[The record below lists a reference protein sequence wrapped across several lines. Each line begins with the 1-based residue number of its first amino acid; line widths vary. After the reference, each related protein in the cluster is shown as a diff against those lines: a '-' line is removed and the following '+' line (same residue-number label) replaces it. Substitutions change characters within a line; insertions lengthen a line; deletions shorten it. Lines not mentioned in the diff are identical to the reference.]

1 VLLRWGLIPAW
12 ADDPKIGNRMINARS
27 DTVAAKP
34 AFRTA
39 FQRRRCLVAADGYY
53 EWKQLPDG
61 KQPYLIGRRNG
72 GPMAFAGLWERWTK
86 GEQPIE
92 SCTIITTDAGD
103 AVSAIH
109 DRMPVILPPEEYDRW
124 LDPHADP
131 QELTGLLLPYPLDDL
146 TARAVSRTVNSPRN
160 DTPECVEPL

>member
-1 VLLRWGLIPAW
+1 
-12 ADDPKIGNRMINARS
+12 
-27 DTVAAKP
+27 
-34 AFRTA
+34 
-39 FQRRRCLVAADGYY
+39 
-53 EWKQLPDG
+53 
-61 KQPYLIGRRNG
+61 
-72 GPMAFAGLWERWTK
+72 MAFAGLWERWTK